1 MSSRPSCSARWRLC
15 RRAGA
20 PSNNQQDGA
29 SNSMPL
35 ASCHG
40 CHAGR
45 QGEGI
50 AACLCRRA
58 GMPQLG
64 EPCLFKF
71 GVMLLTIQSAAG
83 ADEVQRD
90 GCSSTVSSTGLAGRA
105 ACHTNLVHHVECVVL
120 ARMRTRHCSPRWKSF
135 RRRPFL
141 FTARL
146 LFARCHPGILRDQ
159 VEVKQQKLTALS
171 HTLEAAA
178 SVPFICTNTQTGK

>member
-1 MSSRPSCSARWRLC
+1 MSSRPSCSARRRLC

-120 ARMRTRHCSPRWKSF
+120 ARMRNEALQS
-135 RRRPFL
+135 
-141 FTARL
+141 
-146 LFARCHPGILRDQ
+146 Q
-159 VEVKQQKLTALS
+159 VEELQTQALLVYRPIVVCALS
-171 HTLEAAA
+171 SRNSARSGRSKAAKA
-178 SVPFICTNTQTGK
+178 HGLIAYPRGGC